1 MHSKHVDQ
9 KFQMEGYQKHVYILR
24 FQNGLEFILI
34 YIYIYI
40 YIYILYLQITN
51 ILVNHAYLFFVK
63 VVVILSHYMTTLHT

>member
-40 YIYILYLQITN
+40 LQITN

-63 VVVILSHYMTTLHT
+63 VVVILSNYMTTLHT